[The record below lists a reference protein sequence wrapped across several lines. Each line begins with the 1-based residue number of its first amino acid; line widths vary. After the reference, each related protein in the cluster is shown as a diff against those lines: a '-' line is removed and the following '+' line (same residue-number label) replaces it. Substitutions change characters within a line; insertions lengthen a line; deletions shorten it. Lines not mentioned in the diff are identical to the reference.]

1 MMETPLKK
9 ISWRII
15 LSALLAVAVSRQ
27 TARADSVIA
36 PFVDAQT
43 SAVIHVDF
51 SQLDL
56 DQLDAWV
63 QKSVAQISDPVL
75 RAQQQQDSKKNF
87 EPMRNWVN
95 KFKTAGG
102 KDLYI
107 AISLAGIIQGS
118 PGGMIV
124 PLNGADPAALA
135 KVINPSG
142 NPPPPDPNDPNAAQQ
157 QRMLPQTVV
166 VGNALVMSTG
176 AGIDKLKT
184 ASSQPRQDLA
194 DALAAGGD
202 STLHLV
208 FTPASLKDNPLF
220 GAMVMSRFRTNPQQ
234 PPFGDPH
241 WDSVTWMS
249 ISFAAPPKESG
260 NCTIQCKDSDS
271 AAALADYLNQ
281 QLQDAKT
288 GATSR
293 PSGDADDIAKLVDAA
308 KPTVSG
314 TQVVISLDQKTID
327 TVVGPMLTK
336 QMSHAPRP
344 VREGPMGP
352 PPADNNAPTDNNNN
366 GM

>member
-1 MMETPLKK
+1 MKK
-9 ISWRII
+9 ISWRMI
-15 LSALLAVAVSRQ
+15 LAALLAIAMSRQ

-43 SAVIHVDF
+43 SAVVHVDF
-51 SQLDL
+51 SQLDM

-63 QKSVAQISDPVL
+63 QKSIAQISDPTL
-75 RAQQQQDSKKNF
+75 RDQQQQNSRKSI
-87 EPMRNWVN
+87 ESMRTWIN

-102 KDLYI
+102 KDLYV

-118 PGGMIV
+118 PGGMII
-124 PLNGADPAALA
+124 PLNGADPAPLA

-157 QRMLPQTVV
+157 QRMMPQTAV

-176 AGIDKLKT
+176 AGIDKMKT
-184 ASSQPRQDLA
+184 PSSQPRQDLT

-220 GAMVMSRFRTNPQQ
+220 GAMVMSRFHSSQQQQ
-234 PPFGDPH
+234 PPFSDPH

-249 ISFAAPPKESG
+249 VSFVAPPKESG

-271 AAALADYLNQ
+271 ATALADYLNQ
-281 QLQDAKT
+281 QMQDAKN

-293 PSGDADDIAKLVDAA
+293 PAADADDIAKLIDAA

-314 TQVVISLDQKTID
+314 TQVVVSLDQNTID
-327 TVVGPMLTK
+327 NVVGPMLTK
-336 QMSHAPRP
+336 QMSHAPAP
-344 VREGPMGP
+344 APAGPMGQP
-352 PPADNNAPTDNNNN
+352 TDNSAPADNN

>member
-1 MMETPLKK
+1 MMEAPLKK
-9 ISWRII
+9 ISWRMI
-15 LSALLAVAVSRQ
+15 LSALVAIAVSRQ
-27 TARADSVIA
+27 AARADSLIA

-43 SAVIHVDF
+43 SAVVHVDF
-51 SQLDL
+51 SQLDM

-63 QKSVAQISDPVL
+63 QKSIAQISDATL
-75 RAQQQQDSKKNF
+75 RAQQQQNSQKSIDS
-87 EPMRNWVN
+87 MRAWIN

-102 KDLYI
+102 KDLYV

-118 PGGMIV
+118 PGGMII
-124 PLNGADPAALA
+124 PLNGADPAPLA
-135 KVINPSG
+135 KVVNPGG

-157 QRMLPQTVV
+157 QRMMPQTAV

-184 ASSQPRQDLA
+184 PSSQPRQDLT

-220 GAMVMSRFRTNPQQ
+220 GAMVMSRFRTSQQQ
-234 PPFGDPH
+234 PPFSDAH

-249 ISFAAPPKESG
+249 VSFVAPPKESG

-271 AAALADYLNQ
+271 ATAMADYLNQ
-281 QLQDAKT
+281 QMQDAKN

-293 PSGDADDIAKLVDAA
+293 PAADADDIAKLIDAA

-314 TQVVISLDQKTID
+314 TQVVVSLDQNTID
-327 TVVGPMLTK
+327 NVIGPMLTN
-336 QMSHAPRP
+336 QMSHAPAP
-344 VREGPMGP
+344 APGGPMGP
-352 PPADNNAPTDNNNN
+352 PPADNGAPTDNSNN